1 MLTSKNQKHFMT
13 LATLVTPFCKK
24 SIGRF
29 CQWFSTDNI
38 NGLKDTKTMV
48 KVKFGDNEAVNLSE
62 NFFITTDRKKFDYE
76 NWPSKLKD
84 QRTDFV
90 YLGADLEGDG
100 RGFWNVVLARD
111 KLNKIEKNV
120 KNGTR
125 IQIFTISFDGSLQRD
140 PNLTISSNVQQ
151 DPSLL
156 FRSSSESLLG
166 LGIIENQN
174 AMSVEEYKEI
184 TGDDPFLQFAKQ
196 NYDDATYQADHSK
209 PVTFDDFLEQ
219 QKNRF
224 I

>member
-1 MLTSKNQKHFMT
+1 M
-13 LATLVTPFCKK
+13 VTPFCKR

-38 NGLKDTKTMV
+38 DDLKDTKTMV
-48 KVKFGDNEAVNLSE
+48 KVKFGDNEEANLSA
-62 NFFITTDRKKFDYE
+62 NFFTTTDRNKFDYE

-100 RGFWNVVLARD
+100 RGFWNVVLATD

-120 KNGTR
+120 KDGSR
-125 IQIFTISFDGSLQRD
+125 IQIFRISFDGSLQPD
-140 PNLTISSNVQQ
+140 PNITISSNVQQ

-156 FRSSSESLLG
+156 FSSSSESLLG
-166 LGIIENQN
+166 LGIVENQN

-184 TGDDPFLQFAKQ
+184 TGDDPILLFAKQ
-196 NYDDATYQADHSK
+196 NYDDATYQAGYSK
-209 PVTFDDFLEQ
+209 RVTFDDFL
-219 QKNRF
+219 QKIAHMF
-224 I
+224 